1 MPDFTAALPVGAPEP
16 AASFDAGEMGCGEI
30 VVELKFRLAE
40 LGPGEHLLVHGT
52 DAGLPEDL
60 PAWCR
65 MTGHRLV
72 WAARPLYLIQRR
84 SP

>member
-1 MPDFTAALPVGAPEP
+1 MADFAAALPVGAPSP
-16 AASFDAGEMGCGEI
+16 AASFDAGDLGCGEI

-40 LGPGEHLLVHGT
+40 LPPGAHLLVHGT

-65 MTGHRLV
+65 MTRHRLV
-72 WAARPLYLIQRR
+72 HHAHPWYLIQGRA
-84 SP
+84 S